1 MAVAGSDGAGSGRA
15 VDVRSTLQ
23 RMRRRGGL
31 PVAFGGLFSGSR
43 QFRISELTG
52 TTTNSLRGLAITP
65 GNGLGGKVL
74 TMSRPISVAD
84 YPTSR
89 AISHEYDAAV
99 GAEGLRSMLAVPV
112 VVRGQVRGVLYGAL
126 RQPLVLGDRALGSA
140 VETARELER
149 ALEHELARELAARDE
164 AQWLL
169 AEARRRRLRGQP
181 RCAPPAEETD
191 SAVWEEVREAHGDLR
206 ALAHRVPD
214 PQLRAEILTACGRLA
229 RASSGRGRER
239 ERPGGRSCR
248 RARWTCWRVWRR
260 GRRIRRR
267 RSGWGCGR
275 RRSRAIC
282 GPRCGSWGPTPV
294 STRSSRPAGRGFCRR
309 GCPADRDACGGLLP
323 YPPLPTIG
331 APPRTPLLKL
341 PQLPLGGAPWR
352 G

>member
-1 MAVAGSDGAGSGRA
+1 MREVAVAGSDGAGSGRA

-140 VETARELER
+140 VEAARELER

-164 AQWLL
+164 AQLLL

-181 RCAPPAEETD
+181 RCAPPAEEAD

-229 RASSGRGRER
+229 RAASGRGRER
-239 ERPGGRSCR
+239 EHPGGAELSPREVDVLACVASGATNSAAAERLGLRPETVKSYLRSSMRKLGAHTRLHAVVEAR
-248 RARWTCWRVWRR
+248 RA
-260 GRRIRRR
+260 
-267 RSGWGCGR
+267 
-275 RRSRAIC
+275 
-282 GPRCGSWGPTPV
+282 
-294 STRSSRPAGRGFCRR
+294 
-309 GCPADRDACGGLLP
+309 GLLP
-323 YPPLPTIG
+323 
-331 APPRTPLLKL
+331 
-341 PQLPLGGAPWR
+341 
-352 G
+352 

>member
-1 MAVAGSDGAGSGRA
+1 MREVAVAGSDGV

-31 PVAFGGLFSGSR
+31 PVAFGGLSSGSR

-52 TTTNSLRGLAITP
+52 TTTNSLRDLAITP

-126 RQPLVLGDRALGSA
+126 RQPLLLGDRALSAA
-140 VETARELER
+140 VEAARELER
-149 ALEHELARELAARDE
+149 ALERELAQELAARDE
-164 AQWLL
+164 ARRLL
-169 AEARRRRLRGQP
+169 AEARQRRQRARW
-181 RCAPPAEETD
+181 APTAESVESLASVESLESVAGTD
-191 SAVWEEVREAHGDLR
+191 PAVWEEVREAHGDLR

-229 RASSGRGRER
+229 RATSGRGRER
-239 ERPGGRSCR
+239 DRPHGVDLSPREVDVLACVASGATNSAAAERLGLRPETVKSYLRSSMRKLGAHTRLHAVVEAR
-248 RARWTCWRVWRR
+248 RA
-260 GRRIRRR
+260 
-267 RSGWGCGR
+267 
-275 RRSRAIC
+275 
-282 GPRCGSWGPTPV
+282 
-294 STRSSRPAGRGFCRR
+294 
-309 GCPADRDACGGLLP
+309 GLLP
-323 YPPLPTIG
+323 
-331 APPRTPLLKL
+331 
-341 PQLPLGGAPWR
+341 
-352 G
+352 

>member
-1 MAVAGSDGAGSGRA
+1 MAGSDGV

-31 PVAFGGLFSGSR
+31 PVAFGGLSSGSR

-52 TTTNSLRGLAITP
+52 TTTNSLRDLAITP

-126 RQPLVLGDRALGSA
+126 RQPLLLGDRALSAA
-140 VETARELER
+140 VEAARELER
-149 ALEHELARELAARDE
+149 ALERELAQELAARDE
-164 AQWLL
+164 ARRLL
-169 AEARRRRLRGQP
+169 AEARQRRQRARW
-181 RCAPPAEETD
+181 APTAGSVESLASVESLESVAGTD
-191 SAVWEEVREAHGDLR
+191 PAVWEEVREAHGDLR

-229 RASSGRGRER
+229 RATSGRGRER
-239 ERPGGRSCR
+239 DRPHGVDLSPREVDVLACVASGATNSAAAERLGLRPETVKSYLRSSMRKLGARTRLHAVVEAR
-248 RARWTCWRVWRR
+248 RA
-260 GRRIRRR
+260 
-267 RSGWGCGR
+267 
-275 RRSRAIC
+275 
-282 GPRCGSWGPTPV
+282 
-294 STRSSRPAGRGFCRR
+294 
-309 GCPADRDACGGLLP
+309 GLLP
-323 YPPLPTIG
+323 
-331 APPRTPLLKL
+331 
-341 PQLPLGGAPWR
+341 
-352 G
+352 

>member
-1 MAVAGSDGAGSGRA
+1 MREVAVAGSDGAGSGGA
-15 VDVRSTLQ
+15 ADVRSALQ

-31 PVAFGGLFSGSR
+31 PVAFGGLFSGVR

-126 RQPLVLGDRALGSA
+126 RQPVVLGDRALSSA
-140 VETARELER
+140 VEAARELER
-149 ALEHELARELAARDE
+149 ALEHELAQELAARDE
-164 AQWLL
+164 AQRLL
-169 AEARRRRLRGQP
+169 AEARKRRLRGEP
-181 RCAPPAEETD
+181 PWAPPTEETD
-191 SAVWEEVREAHGDLR
+191 PAVWEEVREAHGDLR

-229 RASSGRGRER
+229 RAASGRGRER
-239 ERPGGRSCR
+239 KHPNGVELSPREVDVLACVASGATNSAAAERLGLRPETVKSYLRSSMRKLGAHTRLHAVVEAR
-248 RARWTCWRVWRR
+248 RA
-260 GRRIRRR
+260 
-267 RSGWGCGR
+267 
-275 RRSRAIC
+275 
-282 GPRCGSWGPTPV
+282 
-294 STRSSRPAGRGFCRR
+294 
-309 GCPADRDACGGLLP
+309 GLLP
-323 YPPLPTIG
+323 
-331 APPRTPLLKL
+331 
-341 PQLPLGGAPWR
+341 
-352 G
+352 